1 MKISV
6 KILVFVIAM
15 IIVSVMSIAGL
26 GIWEST
32 NYNEKVS
39 LERVS
44 SASSDLSGAI
54 EDMLEHS
61 KQNAISIAQNYRLID
76 AMEKNNFN
84 ELKAVLDDLNQ
95 ILKMDTIS
103 ITDTKGDVVIRQ
115 HEPAKLGDS
124 ILKQSNVQKALKGET
139 STTLEP
145 GALVKLSCRTG
156 TPIFSQ
162 SGAII
167 GTVVTGYTFENL
179 PLLDDL
185 KALHNTELSLFS
197 GTEPIATTIMQNGER
212 LLDLPLNEEIAKTV
226 LQAGESYSGSD
237 SIMGEDYITKYDP
250 LYDTEGHIVGAIF
263 VGLSK
268 ADAMMA
274 TMSSVSHM
282 GISVLVI
289 LAACVFIM
297 LQFINMNIKQP
308 MLRLTSV
315 SNMLAQGRLD
325 VDVGIT
331 RGKKDEIA
339 TLAEAMGQM
348 IARLQTY
355 ISDISHV
362 LTSMANKDFTVSSSV
377 DYMGGFAP
385 IKSALDGI
393 SSSLNQMLTLIN
405 AAAEQVSSGSEQV
418 SSGAQILAE
427 GSTEQAAAL
436 QELRASVER
445 IAEQSIENAS
455 IVNTAAAYFEQV
467 GAGYN
472 TGIAHMKQLT
482 EAMENIGASSNQI
495 VNITKVIEDI
505 AFQTNILALNAA
517 IEAARAGAAGKGF
530 AVVAEEVRNLA
541 AKSAEAAK
549 QTGELTQLSVTSV
562 AKGTE
567 ITEQT
572 VQIFQEVGIKTTK
585 VSESFGKIGQ
595 ASTQQAEAIEQ
606 IMLGLSQVSDVVQAN
621 AATAE
626 ENSATSQEMSAQA
639 KMLSDLANQFSLEK
653 QVSPS
658 AL

>member
-15 IIVSVMSIAGL
+15 IIVSVLSIAGL

-44 SASSDLSGAI
+44 SASSDLSGEIAG
-54 EDMLEHS
+54 MLEHS

-115 HEPAKLGDS
+115 HEPAKLGDN

-185 KALHNTELSLFS
+185 KALHHTELSLFS

-226 LQAGESYSGSD
+226 LEAGESYSGSD
-237 SIMGEDYITKYDP
+237 SIMGEDYITEYGP

-268 ADAMMA
+268 ADSMAA

-282 GISVLVI
+282 GIAVLVI
-289 LAACVFIM
+289 LTACVFIM

-308 MLRLTSV
+308 MLRLTSA

-331 RGKKDEIA
+331 QGKKDEIA

-348 IARLQTY
+348 VARLQAY

-362 LTSMANKDFTVSSSV
+362 LSSMANKDFTVSSSV
-377 DYMGGFAP
+377 DYMGEFAP
-385 IKSALDGI
+385 IKSALHGI

-405 AAAEQVSSGSEQV
+405 AAAEQVSSGSDQV
-418 SSGAQILAE
+418 SSGAQILAA
-427 GSTEQAAAL
+427 GSTQQAAAL

-445 IAEQSIENAS
+445 IAEQSTENAS

-572 VQIFQEVGIKTTK
+572 VQIFEDVGIKTTK

-606 IMLGLSQVSDVVQAN
+606 IMQGLSQVSDVVQAN

-639 KMLSDLANQFSLEK
+639 KMLSDLASQFSLEK